1 MRTNWSTGKMKTI
14 ISILLV
20 FSFTAHAQ
28 KLEVVKKGQKAPYS
42 GLLADKKQMEQ
53 FREINEKKKLLE
65 KQNIEL
71 KDLAL
76 TKDQRIKFHQENA
89 DFYKQELRKQE
100 SRTFWAKVGYFALGV
115 VVTGIAAK
123 TAIEASR

>member
-1 MRTNWSTGKMKTI
+1 MKVL
-14 ISILLV
+14 ISIMLV
-20 FSFTAHAQ
+20 FSFTTYGQ
-28 KLEVVKKGQKAPYS
+28 RLEVVNKGQKAPYD
-42 GLLADKKQMEQ
+42 GLLADKRQMEK

-71 KDLAL
+71 KDLTL

-89 DFYKQELRKQE
+89 DFYKEELRKQE
-100 SRTFWAKVGYFALGV
+100 SRTFWAKVGYFTLGV
-115 VVTGIAAK
+115 VVTGLAAK